1 MSLRILLAGTIQT
14 RLSLTGGKNDIVGGI
29 SNVGWEYTS

>member
-14 RLSLTGGKNDIVGGI
+14 RLSLAGGKNDIVDGI
-29 SNVGWEYTS
+29 LNGGWEYTS